1 LKKTDKLVKAF
12 NVYSDRTLKS
22 PFGFFKGLI
31 VDYLKIIIVAII
43 QGLTEFLP
51 VSSSGHLA
59 LAQYLLG
66 IESPGV
72 TLEVFLH
79 FGTFLSVL
87 VIFWK
92 DIIRILVAFVLNF
105 WKLWKYPAL
114 MRENE
119 HFALS
124 IYIIISMIPAGL
136 AGILLKD
143 RIDALFNNIILVG
156 IALLVTGFV
165 LFLTQWAQNQKRPLN
180 GWRVLLIGLAQ
191 AIAIIPG
198 ISRSGSTISTG
209 LFLGMPREKIA
220 RFSFLMALP
229 LIFGATALE
238 AREAFS
244 NMDFAWS
251 GIIIGTLTAF
261 LFGYFA
267 VKWLLAATVKGRL
280 HFFGFYCL
288 LLGFIT
294 LILG

>member
-1 LKKTDKLVKAF
+1 
-12 NVYSDRTLKS
+12 
-22 PFGFFKGLI
+22 

-59 LAQYLLG
+59 LAQYVLG

-79 FGTFLSVL
+79 FGTFMSVL

-92 DIIRILVAFVLNF
+92 DVFKIIAAFLMNF
-105 WKLWKYPAL
+105 WKLWKYPAI
-114 MRENE
+114 MKENE
-119 HFALS
+119 DFRMA
-124 IYIIISMIPAGL
+124 IYILISMIPAAA
-136 AGILLKD
+136 AGYFLKD
-143 RIDALFNNIILVG
+143 NIDAIFNNLILVG
-156 IALLVTGFV
+156 VALLVTGV
-165 LFLTQWAQNQKRPLN
+165 LLFLTQWAQNQERPLK
-180 GWRVLLIGLAQ
+180 GWRVLLIGVAQ

-220 RFSFLMALP
+220 KFSFLMALP

-238 AREAFS
+238 AKNAFA
-244 NMDFAWS
+244 NADFIWS
-251 GIIIGTLTAF
+251 GMIIGTLTAF

-267 VKWLLAATVKGRL
+267 VKWLLAATVNGKL

-288 LLGFIT
+288 IIGFIT

>member
-1 LKKTDKLVKAF
+1 M
-12 NVYSDRTLKS
+12 
-22 PFGFFKGLI
+22 
-31 VDYLKIIIVAII
+31 DYLKIIIIAVI

-92 DIIRILVAFVLNF
+92 DIVRIIAAFLLNF
-105 WKLWKYPAL
+105 WKVWKYPQI
-114 MRENE
+114 MKENE
-119 HFALS
+119 NFRMS
-124 IYIIISMIPAGL
+124 IYIIISMIPAAI

-143 RIDALFNNIILVG
+143 NIDAIFNNIMLVG
-156 IALLVTGFV
+156 IALLVTGLM
-165 LFLTQWAQNQKRPLN
+165 LFLTQWAQNQKHPLT
-180 GWRVLLIGLAQ
+180 GWRVVLMGIAQ
-191 AIAIIPG
+191 AVAIIPG

-229 LIFGATALE
+229 LIFGATVLQAK
-238 AREAFS
+238 EAFS
-244 NMDFAWS
+244 STNFVWS
-251 GIIIGTLTAF
+251 GIIIGTFTAF

-267 VKWLLAATVKGRL
+267 VKWLLSATVKGRL

-288 LLGFIT
+288 VLGFIT

>member
-1 LKKTDKLVKAF
+1 M
-12 NVYSDRTLKS
+12 
-22 PFGFFKGLI
+22 
-31 VDYLKIIIVAII
+31 DYLKIIIVAVI

-59 LAQYLLG
+59 LAQYVLG

-92 DIIRILVAFVLNF
+92 DIVRIIVAFVLNF
-105 WKLWKYPAL
+105 WKVWKYPRI
-114 MRENE
+114 MKENE
-119 HFALS
+119 NFRMS
-124 IYIIISMIPAGL
+124 IYIIISMIPAAI
-136 AGILLKD
+136 AGILLGDK
-143 RIDALFNNIILVG
+143 IDAIFNNIILVG
-156 IALLVTGFV
+156 IALLVTGLV
-165 LFLTQWAQNQKRPLN
+165 LFLTQWAQNQKRPLS
-180 GWRVLLIGLAQ
+180 GWRVLLMGIAQ

-229 LIFGATALE
+229 LIFGATALQ
-238 AREAFS
+238 AKEAFADA
-244 NMDFAWS
+244 NFVWS
-251 GIIIGTLTAF
+251 GIIIGTFTAF

-288 LLGFIT
+288 VLGFIT